1 MPPPKTAAPVKRC
14 AVDGCKVRLTGT
26 SANIKCR
33 ICALEVCL
41 DHQFPT
47 DHVCKKA
54 QDAAAAAPAAQL
66 VVGSKKAPAAAG
78 FPELKVHKSSAPAPT
93 AAAAVVAA
101 PVAVV
106 EEPPAPT
113 VLSLKDEAPDA
124 LAQEFL
130 QAVGKNKIQ
139 HTKLFGALQSLS
151 ENVSMLSGEIVDV
164 AHQAFARVASSNQ
177 KAEVVALLE
186 AAVYGSAPGAGA
198 LLSYAMVVSR
208 TTANDDALFELVDRL
223 ANVCL
228 TKLAKPFE
236 SNVEQV
242 GTWTAL
248 AFTELLF
255 MRNQDIGAS
264 PLVESAKLN
273 ATVARL
279 ASKITT
285 KPTVAVFILAG
296 LLHGMS
302 TPATAA
308 LEESKLLAGKDTNLS
323 LLHACALVLGREFEP
338 FCYHFSQTG
347 EMLLTKYGKGD
358 ADSRLL
364 AIQSARA
371 ICRNVLGPSSI
382 QVWTKNL
389 LLSTTEQ
396 APWRSKEFSFDLMQV
411 IIDFKAD
418 YLAVGQLPSIVLSL
432 AAGVVEIKKEVSL
445 KAGLALDAVGNS
457 VTNPETKKLM
467 PFLLDAIKKPDEG
480 TDRCL
485 SELMDATFVNA
496 LNSTSVSLIVPV
508 VTRALREG
516 SADLKRR
523 GAIATGNVCNL
534 VRDIDDVR
542 QFEAAISQ
550 ELIKLR
556 EHSSPEVRKAA
567 EKAWDALGAALAME
581 QTVVTK
587 KPMSPRLRQG
597 KASVANSVVEELK
610 DAGVLNSATEIDF
623 AVTALDAL
631 AKALMVAPAGDLS
644 LQRVQQEIRRELGFL
659 PKSSAEQCA
668 KLLFNALRIARS
680 LSFEVADAEEEARRL
695 RGDTILVD
703 IQDMILAYASRV
715 LLSRTRLTLKRGH
728 RYGLVG
734 KIGVGKTTLAS
745 RLAKGDLESFPVD
758 VSTYMVLHEVMKED
772 MSKTVHEYMGGDDLA
787 KDTLFS
793 VGFKDPTVLIST
805 LSGGWRMRLAI
816 AKSMLANADL
826 IVLDEPTNHVDVSGV
841 AWLAEYL
848 KSLEHKG
855 VTCVIVSHDYDFL
868 SNGVTTDVLHI
879 TNQRLESFE
888 GGFEDFQLKYPEV
901 AAALPKMKKKDP
913 VAETT
918 PEPSRT
924 ATPAGGEAPAEG
936 EDGAPPPAAASEE
949 HEADVGSAMFDMM
962 SSSDATHESVSAM
975 FNSKN
980 IPSINFPDPGKL
992 EGISSKGKPVMTA
1005 THLTFAY
1012 PSNLGRV
1019 ILNDVSCKL
1028 SLNSRVAIRGANGQ
1042 GKSTL
1047 LKLMVGELAMNEESK
1062 GTLFKHHNL
1071 RIAYVSQH
1079 AVHHLGVDLDITPVQ
1094 YLQRRYFEGRDKERG
1109 QMITLALDED
1119 DKAMMK
1125 VRGEV
1130 KSVIS
1135 RVLRG
1140 KALYY
1145 EIEIAGSRRG
1155 GDEEG
1160 GRMARNTANA
1170 TSNTK
1175 DFRSLAQLEA
1185 MNRPHVMKLV
1195 KMFDEEMKYEASG
1208 LALRPV
1214 TQVEILKGLAE
1225 FGIDADFAERKIR
1238 WLSGGQKA
1246 RLVMAA
1252 SMWHRPHLM
1261 VLDEPTNFLDAETL
1275 AVLTH
1280 SLRTFK
1286 GAVLAVS
1293 HHEAFIRVLCN
1304 EAWDI
1309 NNGKLTVVT
1318 LKEKF
1323 KIGAAATGGKDDEE

>member
-47 DHVCKKA
+47 DHVCKKP
-54 QDAAAAAPAAQL
+54 QDAAAASAGLL
-66 VVGSKKAPAAAG
+66 VVGNKKAPAAAATAAPVTG
-78 FPELKVHKSSAPAPT
+78 FPELKVHKSSAAAPAVV
-93 AAAAVVAA
+93 AVAA
-101 PVAVV
+101 PVAIV
-106 EEPPAPT
+106 EEPPAPA
-113 VLSLKDEAPDA
+113 VLSLKDESPDA

-139 HTKLFGALQSLS
+139 RTKLFGALQSLS
-151 ENVSMLSGEIVDV
+151 ENVSMLSGEILDV
-164 AHQAFARVASSNQ
+164 AHQAFGRIASSNQ
-177 KAEVVALLE
+177 KSEVIALLE
-186 AAVYGSAPGAGA
+186 TAVFASTPVAGL
-198 LLSYAMVVSR
+198 LLSYVMMVSR
-208 TTANDDALFELVDRL
+208 ITSNDDALFELGDRII
-223 ANVCL
+223 NVCL
-228 TKLAKPFE
+228 TKLAKSFE
-236 SNVEQV
+236 GNVEQV
-242 GTWTAL
+242 GTWIAL
-248 AFTELLF
+248 VFTELLF

-264 PLVESAKLN
+264 PLVESTKLN
-273 ATVARL
+273 ATLARL
-279 ASKITT
+279 AIKITT
-285 KPTVAVFILAG
+285 KPTIAVFILAG
-296 LLHGMS
+296 LLHSMS

-308 LEESKLLAGKDTNLS
+308 LEESKLFMGKEINLS

-382 QVWTKNL
+382 QVWTQNL

-445 KAGLALDAVGNS
+445 KASLALDAVGNS

-485 SELMDATFVNA
+485 SELMDATFVNS

-567 EKAWDALGAALAME
+567 EKAWDALGVALAKE
-581 QTVVTK
+581 QMVVTK

-597 KASVANSVVEELK
+597 KVSVANSVVEELK
-610 DAGVLNSATEIDF
+610 DAGVLNSPTEIDF
-623 AVTALDAL
+623 TTTALDAL
-631 AKALMVAPAGDLS
+631 VKVLMVAPAGDLS

-772 MSKTVHEYMGGDDLA
+772 MGKTVHEYMGGDEVA

-793 VGFKDPTVLIST
+793 VGFKDPSVLIST

-841 AWLAEYL
+841 AWLADYL

-901 AAALPKMKKKDP
+901 AAALPKMKKKDA
-913 VAETT
+913 VVETT

-924 ATPAGGEAPAEG
+924 ATPAGGEAIGEEG
-936 EDGAPPPAAASEE
+936 IPPQSEE

-980 IPSINFPDPGKL
+980 IPSISFPDPGKL

-1130 KSVIS
+1130 KAVIS

-1155 GDEEG
+1155 GDEDG
-1160 GRMARNTANA
+1160 GRMSRNTANA

-1185 MNRPHVMKLV
+1185 MNRPHVIKLV

-1252 SMWHRPHLM
+1252 SMWHKPHLM

-1323 KIGAAATGGKDDEE
+1323 KIGAAATTKDDEE